1 MALVVAQYA
10 DRGKPQDLRQVY
22 SEHAIAVHTT
32 TANTVHR
39 LLRTRLKPRATAA
52 YPET

>member
-22 SEHAIAVHTT
+22 SEHAIAVQVLPAGAATHHYRK
-32 TANTVHR
+32 HR
-39 LLRTRLKPRATAA
+39 TQIATNKIKV
-52 YPET
+52 